1 MSRIDAEIAVI
12 EWEPDRIRAY
22 NPATRQSASAPTVG
36 EALHG
41 VGSPSTV
48 GLCLGRRTVLVRE
61 THTPA
66 AAKTDA
72 RLVVL
77 LQMERL
83 FPAMQNDLAFDMMVG
98 RHMHEDGLQT
108 TVAAAKADTIRA
120 ALKSTESAGV
130 GVAWVAP
137 VSLGAQG
144 VASLSSVTDAV
155 VAEAADGF
163 LRLDVVRHGQLIY
176 SRAVIDPGEPDAR
189 ADEVA
194 RTLAA
199 SGMPDADVLA
209 VAGTEIGGSVR
220 EGKGSTLEAM
230 ASHTASDLD
239 IELPE
244 HTARIVKRKAS
255 ARLVVAAVL
264 WLAALSAAGLSW
276 MDRSDAAAAVAKVN
290 SEKAKE
296 SREATNAL
304 DSARS
309 GLKSALATQDSLK
322 LAFAPAQPVYDVLT
336 IVSNSV
342 PAREAWLTGLT
353 YERGKDIQ
361 IRGVAVPGDAV
372 SQFTAG
378 LALDDRFTE
387 VKLAYA
393 SNAKIEDTAV
403 VQFSVTAHVVGNL
416 PLMKKKTSRR
426 RGR

>member
-22 NPATRQSASAPTVG
+22 NPATRQSASATTVG
-36 EALHG
+36 EALRS

-61 THTPA
+61 THTPD
-66 AAKTDA
+66 AAKSDA

-83 FPAMQNDLAFDMMVG
+83 FPAMDDLAFDLMVG

-108 TVAAAKADTIRA
+108 TVAAAKTDTIRA
-120 ALKSTESAGV
+120 ALKSVESAGV
-130 GVAWVAP
+130 DVAWVAP

-144 VASLSSVTDAV
+144 VASRNAVKDAV

-163 LRLDVVRHGQLIY
+163 LKLDVVRHGQLIY
-176 SRAVIDPGEPDAR
+176 SRAVIDPGEAEAR

-199 SGMPDADVLA
+199 SGLPDADVLA
-209 VAGTEIGGSVR
+209 VAGTEIGGRVR
-220 EGKGSTLEAM
+220 ECKENTLESM

-244 HTARIVKRKAS
+244 HTARAAKRKAS
-255 ARLVVAAVL
+255 ARLVVAVVL

-276 MDRSDAAAAVAKVN
+276 MDRNDAAAAVAKAN
-290 SEKAKE
+290 SGRAKE
-296 SREATNAL
+296 SRAATSAL
-304 DSARS
+304 DSAQS
-309 GLKSALATQDSLK
+309 GLKSALAVRDSLD

-336 IVSNSV
+336 MVGNSV
-342 PAREAWLTGLT
+342 PSGEAWLTGIT

-361 IRGVAVPGDAV
+361 IRGVALPGDAV

-378 LALDDRFTE
+378 LALDARFTE

-393 SNAKIEDTAV
+393 SNSDIEGTPV

-416 PLMKKKTSRR
+416 PLVEKKRSRR

>member
-22 NPATRQSASAPTVG
+22 NPATRQSASAATVA
-36 EALHG
+36 EALRS

-61 THTPA
+61 THTPD
-66 AAKTDA
+66 AAKSDA

-83 FPAMQNDLAFDMMVG
+83 FPAMEDLAFDLMVG
-98 RHMHEDGLQT
+98 RHVHEDGLQT
-108 TVAAAKADTIRA
+108 TVAAAKTDTIRA
-120 ALKSTESAGV
+120 ALQSVESAGV
-130 GVAWVAP
+130 DVAWVAP

-144 VASLSSVTDAV
+144 VASRNAVKDAV

-163 LRLDVVRHGQLIY
+163 LKLDVVRHGQLIY
-176 SRAVIDPGEPDAR
+176 SRAVIDPGEAEAR

-199 SGMPDADVLA
+199 SGLPDADVLA
-209 VAGTEIGGSVR
+209 VAGTEIGGRVR
-220 EGKGSTLEAM
+220 ECKENTLESM

-244 HTARIVKRKAS
+244 HTARAAKRKAS

-276 MDRSDAAAAVAKVN
+276 MDRNDAAAAVAKVN
-290 SEKAKE
+290 IESAKE
-296 SREATNAL
+296 SRAAKGEL
-304 DSARS
+304 DSAQS
-309 GLKSALATQDSLK
+309 GLKTALATQSSLK
-322 LAFAPAQPVYDVLT
+322 LAFAPAQPVYEVLT
-336 IVSNSV
+336 LVGNSV
-342 PAREAWLTGLT
+342 PSKEAWLTGLT
-353 YERGKDIQ
+353 FERGKDIQ
-361 IRGVAVPGDAV
+361 IRGVALPGGAV

-378 LALDDRFTE
+378 LALDERFTE

-393 SNAKIEDTAV
+393 SNSEIEDTPV

-416 PLMKKKTSRR
+416 PLAEKTRSRR